1 LILQKASRAR
11 LYNYNGAIGYKFI
24 SLNFIKISRVGL
36 IAYIGLFI
44 VSLAVL
50 LIASDKF
57 IEAAE
62 KIGLS
67 IGISP
72 FVIGVTIVAFGTSLP
87 ELATSIAAIYSGS
100 SEIVAGNVI
109 GSNITNILLVL
120 GITAIV
126 AKEINLNFDV
136 MQTDM
141 SFLLGSAFLLYFA
154 LQDGNISLF
163 EAVLFLVVLGFF
175 LFNSFTSEKTDKS
188 DRPSVSLSTFF
199 ILILGAVFVFLG
211 AKYTIFAMEGISN
224 IMGVSP
230 DIIALTGVALG
241 TSLPE
246 LIVSINASKRGKHA
260 IAVGNVLGS
269 NLFNTLGIMGVPR
282 LFGDL
287 KISHVIQDF
296 TSPFMV
302 GVTVLFCLVCLSKR
316 IHRTEGYLLVLFYVY
331 FIAELFMN

>member
-1 LILQKASRAR
+1 MT
-11 LYNYNGAIGYKFI
+11 IGYKFL
-24 SLNFIKISRVGL
+24 SLNFISKFLKLGL
-36 IAYIGLFI
+36 LAFIGLFV

-67 IGISP
+67 LGISP

-87 ELATSIAAIYSGS
+87 ELATSIASVFSGS

-120 GITAIV
+120 GVTAIV
-126 AKEINLNFDV
+126 AKEIKLNFDV

-141 SFLLGSAFLLYFA
+141 TFLVGSAFLLFFA
-154 LQDGNISLF
+154 LRDSNISIF
-163 EAVLFLVVLGFF
+163 EAIMFLIILGFF
-175 LFNSFTSEKTDKS
+175 LYNSFSGDKS
-188 DRPSVSLSTFF
+188 AKEDRPVVTPTTWL
-199 ILILGAVFVFLG
+199 LLLAGAIFVFFG
-211 AKYTIFAMEGISN
+211 AKYTIFSMEGISR
-224 IMGVSP
+224 IVGISP

-246 LIVSINASKRGKHA
+246 LIVSINASKKGKHA

-269 NLFNTLGIMGVPR
+269 NLFNTLGIMSVPR
-282 LFGDL
+282 FFGDL
-287 KISHVIQDF
+287 KISAVIQDF
-296 TSPFMV
+296 SAPFMV
-302 GVTVLFCLVCLSKR
+302 AVTIMFFLVCLSKS
-316 IHRTEGYLLVLFYVY
+316 IHRAEGVILLLFYIY
-331 FIAELFMN
+331 FMAELFFTSAI

>member
-1 LILQKASRAR
+1 
-11 LYNYNGAIGYKFI
+11 
-24 SLNFIKISRVGL
+24 VGL
-36 IAYIGLFI
+36 FAYIGLFI
-44 VSLAVL
+44 ISLAVL

-57 IEAAE
+57 IESAE

-67 IGISP
+67 LGISS

-87 ELATSIAAIYSGS
+87 ELATSIAAIYSDS
-100 SEIVAGNVI
+100 SEIVVGNVI

-120 GITAIV
+120 GVTAIV

-141 SFLLGSAFLLYFA
+141 SFLMGSAFLLYFA
-154 LQDGNISLF
+154 LQDGNFSIF
-163 EAVLFLVVLGFF
+163 EAALFLIVLSVF
-175 LFNSFTSEKTDKS
+175 LFNSFTSERTDKS
-188 DRPSVSLSTFF
+188 ERPSVLPSTY
-199 ILILGAVFVFLG
+199 LMLLVGAIFVFFG
-211 AKYTIFAMEGISN
+211 AKYTIFAMEGISD
-224 IMGVSP
+224 ILGISP

-246 LIVSINASKRGKHA
+246 LIVSINASKKGKHA

-287 KISHVIQDF
+287 KISYVIQEF

-302 GVTVLFCLVCLSKR
+302 GVTVLFFLVCLSKR
-316 IHRTEGYLLVLFYVY
+316 LHRSEGYLLVLFYVY
-331 FIAELFMN
+331 FIAELFLNKSI